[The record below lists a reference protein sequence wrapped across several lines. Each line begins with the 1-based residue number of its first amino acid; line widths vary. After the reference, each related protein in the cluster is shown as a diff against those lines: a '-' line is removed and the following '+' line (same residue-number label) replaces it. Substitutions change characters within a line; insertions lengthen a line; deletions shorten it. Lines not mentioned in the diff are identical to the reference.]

1 MHIVTAFSTS
11 IKAKEG
17 KDRTNLSRCRVR
29 PGQKIHRWDN
39 FRNDLKLP
47 VEWKENFDM
56 GKEDFRKLCNKFQ
69 P

>member
-1 MHIVTAFSTS
+1 MLGETRAENS
-11 IKAKEG
+11 
-17 KDRTNLSRCRVR
+17 
-29 PGQKIHRWDN
+29 N